1 MGLGKKRYLDIWT
14 ADKIGCK
21 KSVAGRADIE
31 DYTDRQLRE
40 TLRYAIDRS
49 PFYRELLGENGDVKA
64 CLDDRGRSVREIFGT
79 LPFTTP

>member
-49 PFYRELLGENGDVKA
+49 PFYREILGENGDVKA
-64 CLDDRGRSVREIFGT
+64 CL
-79 LPFTTP
+79 